1 MSRLRQLGGAIRY
14 LWLMAGLTLL
24 FLLAIEGFATVA
36 LNIHNRWKYPP
47 GDTRLRADAYGNAPW
62 VSDYYNAFH
71 RGRDEM
77 RWMSYVYWRRRPW
90 QSPYINVDERG
101 IRKTTSSAKD
111 GTVTIFMFGGS
122 TMWGSGARDEYT
134 IPSVLARELERKGI
148 SATVVN
154 YGETGWV
161 STQELIAL
169 ELELRQGRRPDL
181 VVFYDGINDTYTA
194 FQQGVAGIP
203 QNEFNRVTEFNFMQK
218 SVKERLGIIGR
229 DAADRLSTRKL
240 FELFQSDVIKGIGVK
255 LDEAAPGFNMD
266 APSVA
271 RLAGQVIDTYV
282 SNVELVNLLGEHY
295 HFKPLFY
302 WQPSVA
308 EKPQLTA
315 YEKELL
321 VDMQPTMRF
330 FEQTNQTFRDRRLD
344 QPGPGRVRDL
354 LSTFSETSAPMF
366 IDRFHLGEA
375 GNEAI
380 ARLMLPDVL
389 AQIDQ
394 LAAGKANGHAHVSR

>member
-1 MSRLRQLGGAIRY
+1 MSRLRQIGGAIRY
-14 LWLMAGLTLL
+14 LWLMVGMTLL
-24 FLLAIEGFATVA
+24 FLVAIEGFASVG
-36 LNIHNRWKYPP
+36 LNLRNRWKYPL
-47 GDTRLRADAYGNAPW
+47 GDTRVNADAYGNAPW
-62 VSDYYNAFH
+62 VSDYYDHFH

-77 RWMSYVYWRRRPW
+77 LWKSYVYWRRRPW

-111 GTVTIFMFGGS
+111 GAVTIFMFGGS

-134 IPSVLARELERKGI
+134 IPSVVARELERKGV

-194 FQQGVAGIP
+194 FQQGIAGIP

-218 SVKERLGIIGR
+218 SVKERFGIIGR
-229 DAADRLSTRKL
+229 DAVDRLATLKL
-240 FELFQSDVIKGIGVK
+240 LELFRSDVNKGIGVK
-255 LDEAAPGFNMD
+255 LDEAAPGFKMD
-266 APSVA
+266 APLVA

-282 SNVELVNLLGEHY
+282 SNVELVSLLADHY

-302 WQPSVA
+302 WQPSIA
-308 EKPQLTA
+308 DKPQLTA

-330 FEQTNQTFRDRRLD
+330 FEQTNQTFRDRRLG

-354 LSTFSETSAPMF
+354 LSAFSETSAPMF
-366 IDRFHLGEA
+366 IDRFHLGES

-380 ARLMLPDVL
+380 AKLMLPDVL

-394 LAAGKANGHAHVSR
+394 LASGKANGHSHVSR